1 MIIDEQARAASA
13 LPGFNIAPPI
23 ADDDRSPQIDVQ
35 FARRAHRGVDGNGG
49 LALTLADLTEP
60 SEGEYARILVEPG
73 DWTLVDNLLT
83 AAEVNFVA
91 SGLAWGIIYGWFVC
105 DCATG
110 TAGKLIAIEQFLDAP
125 YNVGAAG
132 EVKVVARLRAC
143 SGLPPL
149 A

>member
-1 MIIDEQARAASA
+1 M
-13 LPGFNIAPPI
+13 PGIWTNEGNHQLLDVYAKGATPP
-23 ADDDRSPQIDVQ
+23 DLYVGLYMTPTTDP
-35 FARRAHRGVDGNGG
+35 GVDGNGG
-49 LALTLADLTEP
+49 LDLTLAGLTEP
-60 SEGEYARILVEPG
+60 SEGEYARILVALG

-91 SGLAWGIIYGWFVC
+91 SGLAWGVIYGWFVC
-105 DCATG
+105 DSASG
-110 TAGKLIAIEQFLDAP
+110 TSGKLIAIEQFLDAP

>member
-1 MIIDEQARAASA
+1 M
-13 LPGFNIAPPI
+13 PGIWTNEGNHQLLDVYAKGATPP
-23 ADDDRSPQIDVQ
+23 DLYVGLYMTPTTDP
-35 FARRAHRGVDGNGG
+35 GVDGNGG
-49 LALTLADLTEP
+49 LDLTLAGLTEP

-105 DCATG
+105 DCASG

>member
-1 MIIDEQARAASA
+1 M
-13 LPGFNIAPPI
+13 PGIWTNEGNHQLLDVYAKGATPP
-23 ADDDRSPQIDVQ
+23 DLYVGLYMTPTTDP
-35 FARRAHRGVDGNGG
+35 GVDGNGG

>member
-1 MIIDEQARAASA
+1 M
-13 LPGFNIAPPI
+13 PGIWTNEGNHLLLDVFAKGATPPDLYVGLYMTPTTDPGI
-23 ADDDRSPQIDVQ
+23 
-35 FARRAHRGVDGNGG
+35 DGNGG
-49 LALTLADLTEP
+49 LALTLAGLTEP
-60 SEGEYARILVEPG
+60 SEGEYARILVALG
-73 DWTLVDNLLT
+73 DWTLVGNLLT

-91 SGLAWGIIYGWFVC
+91 SGLAWGVIYGWFVC
-105 DCATG
+105 DAASG
-110 TAGKLIAIEQFLDAP
+110 TSGNLIAIEQFLDAP

>member
-1 MIIDEQARAASA
+1 M
-13 LPGFNIAPPI
+13 PGIWTNEGNHQLLDVYAKGATPP
-23 ADDDRSPQIDVQ
+23 DLYVGLYMTPTTDP
-35 FARRAHRGVDGNGG
+35 GVDGNGG

-60 SEGEYARILVEPG
+60 AEAEYDRIIVDPA

-91 SGLAWGIIYGWFVC
+91 SGLAWGIVYGWFVC
-105 DCATG
+105 DCASG

>member
-1 MIIDEQARAASA
+1 M
-13 LPGFNIAPPI
+13 PGIWTNEGNHQLLDVYAKGATPP
-23 ADDDRSPQIDVQ
+23 DLYVGLYMTPTTDP
-35 FARRAHRGVDGNGG
+35 GVDGNGG

-105 DCATG
+105 DCASG

>member
-1 MIIDEQARAASA
+1 M
-13 LPGFNIAPPI
+13 PGIWTNEGNHLLLDVFAKGATPP
-23 ADDDRSPQIDVQ
+23 DLYVGLYMTPTTDP
-35 FARRAHRGVDGNGG
+35 GVDGNGG

-83 AAEVNFVA
+83 AADVNFVA

-105 DCATG
+105 DCASG
-110 TAGKLIAIEQFLDAP
+110 NAGKLIAIEQFIDAP

>member
-1 MIIDEQARAASA
+1 M
-13 LPGFNIAPPI
+13 PGIWTNEGNHLLLDVFAKGATPP
-23 ADDDRSPQIDVQ
+23 DLYVGLYMTPTTDP
-35 FARRAHRGVDGNGG
+35 GVDGNGG